1 MINRLK
7 FKINNSHLIL
17 NLKNFIN
24 WFSIIFNDRHWDDQF
39 LYVILHHKLKLM
51 LHANREYDNN
61 IYYDRMR
68 ICIDLLDK
76 IINDAYYDEMLKYI
90 EIKSIINNPFTVITS
105 HDQLDEYFLK
115 YKNIH
120 KRINIKCDRVNTAF
134 LIADERKSKAIKLVF
149 KIMGQYSQYWW
160 N

>member
-7 FKINNSHLIL
+7 FKISNNQLIL
-17 NLKNFIN
+17 NLKNVIG
-24 WFSIIFNDRHWDDQF
+24 WLSIIFNDRHYDDHY
-39 LYVILHHKLKLM
+39 LYVILRHKLKLM
-51 LHANREYDNN
+51 LHANRGYDND
-61 IYYDRMR
+61 IYYDRLR

-76 IINDAYYDEMLKYI
+76 IINDAYYDEMLKYM
-90 EIKSIINNPFTVITS
+90 EIKSTLNKKFTMITNNDRI
-105 HDQLDEYFLK
+105 DEYFLK

-120 KRINIKCDRVNTAF
+120 KRLDVKCNRTNTAF
-134 LIADERKSKAIKLVF
+134 LIADERKRKAIKLVF